1 MISRIN
7 LFNYGEVGERL
18 AGIRESEIHQQS
30 AQKIENFVI
39 NEMGNLKIA
48 KKWKENILKNAELFN
63 HLFDT
68 KYDFYIGISNNNIYT
83 IKKDLSQILYKHP
96 ISPNYH
102 NFKIADDKLFL
113 IGKTSSVY
121 EFDKN
126 TGNIGSSNFLE
137 LLKYPIKDRQDV
149 KIDVYK
155 CYKLKDTTEIRISL
169 LGTYTNP
176 RIKSNNGIY
185 LFETNI
191 KLERLYK
198 QYKTSITDNIIDD
211 ATDGMVFGVMHGY
224 FKKDEEKQY
233 LLGNEKVE
241 LVVGGTDNKYGSEYF
256 TTFNKNVSGEIGYG
270 ELKELKNDI
279 VDIGMFSDRLYIIK
293 DGIFYFSK
301 KGDYFDFKNDTKA
314 DSPFFFKPNPINNI
328 FPKIYSSEVGNR
340 MYVTTNKGVYVISA
354 GNIFSSTNY
363 SVHIASEIPCRDKGV
378 LIADNFFYISEEG
391 QLKCV
396 QVVPNQTGYET
407 FVTVNVEKY
416 DIYSECDSIGKL
428 KYDDRVML
436 VGTKKSKNSTDTE
449 FNSLL
454 FYQALDFNIFRRFT
468 ISQDYKFKRI
478 ISLDKYLLFQ
488 NDKNI
493 LLSESKNNVRV
504 AKLKINTPAISTQ
517 KGGNYSNDYQSNVE
531 RVFVK
536 VLNEDSQAIK
546 GIKINNTI
554 ISKIPEESDLFS
566 CFRLDEQFPI
576 LNGYEI
582 EVTTNEN
589 EKIFEILGIDTKIKV
604 ASD

>member
-1 MISRIN
+1 MISRVN

-18 AGIRESEIHQQS
+18 SGIRESEIHQQS
-30 AQKIENFVI
+30 AQKIENLII

-48 KKWKENILKNAELFN
+48 KKWEENILPNGEIF
-63 HLFDT
+63 HRLFDT
-68 KYDFYIGISNNNIYT
+68 KYNFYIGVSENYIYT
-83 IKKDLSQILYKHP
+83 IKKDLSKILYKFS
-96 ISPNYH
+96 INSNYKE
-102 NFKIADDKLFL
+102 FKFVDDKLF
-113 IGKTSSVY
+113 GKGNPYLVY

-155 CYKLKDTTEIRISL
+155 CYKLKDTTEIRVSL

-176 RIKSNNGIY
+176 RIKSDNGIY

-198 QYKTSITDNIIDD
+198 QYKTSITDNIIDG

-233 LLGNEKVE
+233 LLGNNKVE
-241 LVVGGTDNKYGSEYF
+241 LVAGGTDNKYGSEYF

-279 VDIGMFSDRLYIIK
+279 IDIGMFSDRLYIIK

-314 DSPFFFKPNPINNI
+314 DSAFFFKPNPINNI
-328 FPKIYSSEVGNR
+328 FPNIYSSEVGDR
-340 MYVTTNKGVYVISA
+340 MYVTTNKGVYVISS
-354 GNIFSSTNY
+354 GSVFSSTNY
-363 SVHIASEIPCRDKGV
+363 SVHIASEIPCRDNGV
-378 LIADNFFYISEEG
+378 LISDNFFYISEEG

-396 QVVPNQTGYET
+396 QVIPNQTGYET

-428 KYDDRVML
+428 KYDDRIML
-436 VGTKKSKNSTDTE
+436 VGTKKKKKSLDTS
-449 FNSLL
+449 FNSLV
-454 FYQALDFNIFRRFT
+454 FYQVLDFNIFRRFT
-468 ISQDYKFKRI
+468 ITQDYKFKKI
-478 ISLDKYLLFQ
+478 ISLDKYLLYQ
-488 NDKNI
+488 SDKNI
-493 LLSESKNNVRV
+493 LLCESKNNVKK
-504 AKLKINTPAISTQ
+504 AKLKINTPAISTE

-531 RVFVK
+531 RVFIK
-536 VLNEDSQAIK
+536 VLNEESQAIK
-546 GIKINNTI
+546 GMKINNTA

-582 EVTTNEN
+582 EITTNEN
-589 EKIFEILGIDTKIKV
+589 DKIFEILGIDTKIKV